1 MDRETV
7 EEIKGHFG
15 IVAGGLE
22 DKIRAVAEGQ
32 QILAHELRDF
42 RADVAREFEETR
54 GMIRLSYA
62 ELDRRL
68 RDVERDSSDL
78 RARIERIEERLAS

>member
-1 MDRETV
+1 
-7 EEIKGHFG
+7 
-15 IVAGGLE
+15 
-22 DKIRAVAEGQ
+22 
-32 QILAHELRDF
+32 
-42 RADVAREFEETR
+42 
-54 GMIRLSYA
+54 MIRLSYA